1 MEWGCMKIIERM
13 KEIKV
18 GNCFLRVN
26 GGEESNF
33 GKSCVKIKPYKKG
46 MVFSLLL
53 TVLEE
58 GDGIS

>member
-1 MEWGCMKIIERM
+1 M

-18 GNCFLRVN
+18 DNCFLRVN

-58 GDGIS
+58 GDSIS